1 MRKREKK
8 KLRIM
13 AIVKQHINNNAKEYL
28 IVSIIF
34 LIGIILGVMFINN
47 TETMQ
52 KDEISQYLRNFVAAL
67 NTDYKIDFSKLLKQS
82 ITSNLALA
90 VILWFVGS
98 TVVGLPIVCII
109 IGIRGLSLGYTISSV
124 IITYGAFKGSLFGL
138 ESLLLQNI
146 ISIPCILALG
156 VSGIKLY
163 KSIIKDKRKENIKI
177 EILRHTLFSAFVA
190 LILIGAAFIETYIS
204 SSIISMS
211 AKFFV

>member
-8 KLRIM
+8 KISIM
-13 AIVKQHINNNAKEYL
+13 RIVKQHINNNAKEYL

-47 TETMQ
+47 TESMQ
-52 KDEISQYLRNFVAAL
+52 KDEITQYLRNFTTAL
-67 NTDYKIDFSKLLKQS
+67 NTDYQIDFSKLLKQS
-82 ITSNLALA
+82 ITSNLTLA
-90 VILWFVGS
+90 IILWFVGS
-98 TVVGLPIVCII
+98 TVVGLPIVYII
-109 IGIRGLSLGYTISSV
+109 IGFRGLSLGYTISS
-124 IITYGAFKGSLFGL
+124 IIVTYGAFKGCLFGL

-177 EILRHTLFSAFVA
+177 EILRHTLFSAFVT
-190 LILIGAAFIETYIS
+190 LMLMGAAFIETYIS
-204 SSIISMS
+204 SNILEMS
-211 AKFFV
+211 VKIFV

>member
-8 KLRIM
+8 NLRIM

-204 SSIISMS
+204 SSIVSMS
-211 AKFFV
+211 AKLFV